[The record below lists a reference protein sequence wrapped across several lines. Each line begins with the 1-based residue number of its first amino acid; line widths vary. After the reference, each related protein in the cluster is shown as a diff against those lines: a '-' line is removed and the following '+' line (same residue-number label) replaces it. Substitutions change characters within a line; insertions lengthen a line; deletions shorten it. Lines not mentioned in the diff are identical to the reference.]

1 MIIKT
6 KDYTPV
12 FITEHEENGITIF
25 NYLVKLDRGNLI
37 CIATRPGMG
46 KTSLALHMALEY
58 AKKCDKTIYIFS
70 TDLCSMEIYE
80 RMICSLTEIDTYHM
94 RTRSFS
100 AEDKDKITK
109 ASDSLKNTNIIIDD
123 TTGLNERQIID
134 RLDAVENLGLVIIDS
149 LQYVNCSRK
158 MELLAQES
166 SIIARELKNFS
177 KRKNIPVIFTH
188 KLNRKIEER
197 EDKRPLL
204 GDLRE
209 DGALAQ
215 DFDTIIFIYR
225 DEYYNDISTDHNQA
239 EIIIAKNRYGSVK
252 TISLEWQRRYG
263 KFSENKDRKNN
274 EKLPLLKTMID

>member
-6 KDYTPV
+6 KEYSLKFSD
-12 FITEHEENGITIF
+12 EEREISLLED
-25 NYLVKLDRGNLI
+25 LVWVDRSNLI
-37 CIATRPGMG
+37 CIAARPGMG
-46 KTSLALHMALEY
+46 KTSLTLHMALEY
-58 AKKCDKTIYIFS
+58 TKKCDKTIYIFS

-80 RMICSLTEIDTYHM
+80 RMIDSLAEIDTYHM
-94 RTRSFS
+94 RIRSFS

-109 ASDSLKNTNIIIDD
+109 ASDSLKNMNIIIDD

-134 RLDAVENLGLVIIDS
+134 RLDAVDNLGLVIIDS

-166 SIIARELKNFS
+166 SIIARELRCFA
-177 KRKNIPVIFTH
+177 KRKNIPVILTH

-274 EKLPLLKTMID
+274 ENYHYQKQ

>member
-6 KDYTPV
+6 NDYTPT
-12 FITEHEENGITIF
+12 FLIEPEENDVTIF
-25 NYLVKLDRGNLI
+25 NNLVKLDKGNLI
-37 CIATRPGMG
+37 CIAARPGMG

-80 RMICSLTEIDTYHM
+80 RMICSLAEIDTYHM

-109 ASDSLKNTNIIIDD
+109 ASDSLKSTNIIIDD

-134 RLDAVENLGLVIIDS
+134 RLDAVDNLGLVIIDS
-149 LQYVNCSRK
+149 LQYVNCSHK

-166 SIIARELKNFS
+166 SIIARELRCFA
-177 KRKNIPVIFTH
+177 KRKNIPVILTH

-225 DEYYNDISTDHNQA
+225 DEYYKGVTVECSVA
-239 EIIIAKNRYGSVK
+239 EIIIAKNRYDSVK
-252 TISLEWQRRYG
+252 TIPLEWQGWYAMEESYYKRHTSG
-263 KFSENKDRKNN
+263 AE
-274 EKLPLLKTMID
+274 EI

>member
-6 KDYTPV
+6 NDYTPT
-12 FITEHEENGITIF
+12 FLIEPEENDVTIF
-25 NYLVKLDRGNLI
+25 NNLVKLDRGNLI
-37 CIATRPGMG
+37 CIAARPGMG
-46 KTSLALHMALEY
+46 KTSLVLHMALEY

-70 TDLCSMEIYE
+70 SDLCSMEIYE
-80 RMICSLTEIDTYHM
+80 RMICSLAEIDTYHM
-94 RTRSFS
+94 RIRSFS
-100 AEDKDKITK
+100 AEDKDKIKK
-109 ASDSLKNTNIIIDD
+109 ASTLLKNMNIIIDD
-123 TTGLNERQIID
+123 ASDLNERQIID
-134 RLDAVENLGLVIIDS
+134 RLDTVDNLGLVIIDS

-158 MELLAQES
+158 MEIPAQEIG
-166 SIIARELKNFS
+166 IITRELNSFA
-177 KRKNIPVIFTH
+177 KRKNIPVILTH

-197 EDKRPLL
+197 ENKRPRL

-209 DGALAQ
+209 DGALVQ

-263 KFSENKDRKNN
+263 KFSEVDK
-274 EKLPLLKTMID
+274 